1 MWWWILNNII
11 ICKECHKPCGLTL
24 ITTTTKRVQ
33 YKALRK
39 NKEGSPAQEAKE
51 SSTVGV
57 VYKKQA
63 TMLKKSGTK
72 KHHHKQG
79 SQHQGQIFGQA
90 QNFLAGAYCQPRKV
104 MCVLDHQEA
113 KTEKRK
119 RLRVLNHCQAKKSTK
134 LYWWKKNPNL
144 QKKANLLEKH

>member
-1 MWWWILNNII
+1 
-11 ICKECHKPCGLTL
+11 
-24 ITTTTKRVQ
+24 
-33 YKALRK
+33 
-39 NKEGSPAQEAKE
+39 
-51 SSTVGV
+51 
-57 VYKKQA
+57 
-63 TMLKKSGTK
+63 MLKKSGTK

-119 RLRVLNHCQAKKSTK
+119 RLQVLNHCQAKKSTK